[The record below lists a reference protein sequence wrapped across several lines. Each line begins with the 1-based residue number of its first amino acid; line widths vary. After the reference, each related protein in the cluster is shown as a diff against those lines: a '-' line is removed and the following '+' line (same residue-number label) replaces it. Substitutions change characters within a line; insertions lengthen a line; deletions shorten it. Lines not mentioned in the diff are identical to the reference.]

1 MREIDTITFMH
12 EQENQPQSNRGATLD
27 VFPLTKGK
35 RMLLFLGDFFL
46 VFILALFLS
55 NIIVYPIAKSATD
68 YDTKESLNIAYE
80 QSRYTILYEND
91 LLFYQ
96 TAETKNNIND
106 NLEYTYDL
114 YLSFYVKGGSSEYE
128 IFHHYYSKYP
138 NKDGKTYLELIGEY
152 DSLGMF
158 DRSRLDEAGRPTMKK
173 EYQDMFEPA
182 FDEKDQMDE
191 ESSAAYES
199 AFNHYFLTMF
209 YTMMGDIEANDLS
222 LPVVHPTQS
231 YNDLTAL
238 IRDYEDFYD
247 LVAIVCSAASF
258 GIAAIAL
265 YFVYPLVNKKGRTPT
280 QSVIKVDR
288 VDRVSF
294 ALLPRR
300 VRLLEGLYAT
310 VLTLPCLL
318 FVPVPTVSVNYVFS
332 ISTLLGISIVGLLLV
347 IAAFFTVIFDKFNRG
362 LTEIFT
368 HSVSMKEEM
377 LDEIYKA
384 KGYYV

>member
-1 MREIDTITFMH
+1 M
-12 EQENQPQSNRGATLD
+12 
-27 VFPLTKGK
+27 
-35 RMLLFLGDFFL
+35 
-46 VFILALFLS
+46 
-55 NIIVYPIAKSATD
+55 
-68 YDTKESLNIAYE
+68 
-80 QSRYTILYEND
+80 
-91 LLFYQ
+91 LFYQ
-96 TAETKNNIND
+96 SAETKNNISE

-114 YLSFYVKGGSSEYE
+114 YLSFYVKGGSAEYE
-128 IFHHYYSKYP
+128 IFHHYYAQYP
-138 NKDGKTYLELIGEY
+138 NKDGKTYLGLVAEY

-158 DRSRLDEAGRPTMKK
+158 DLTQLDEVGRPTMKK
-173 EYQDMFEPA
+173 DYREMLAPA

-191 ESSAAYES
+191 EGSAAYES

-222 LPVVHPTQS
+222 LPVDHPTQS

-247 LVAIVCSAASF
+247 LVAIACSAVSF
-258 GIAAIAL
+258 GISAIAL
-265 YFVYPLVNKKGRTPT
+265 YFIYPLVNKKGRTPT

-300 VRLLEGLYAT
+300 IRLLEGLYAT

-332 ISTLLGISIVGLLLV
+332 ISTLLGISIVGLFLV
-347 IAAFFTVIFDKFNRG
+347 IAAFLTVIFDKFNRG

-368 HSVSMKEEM
+368 HSVAMKEEM